1 LLSLGL
7 ENKNKKIVKNF
18 VRDSLRKELKKEK

>member
-7 ENKNKKIVKNF
+7 ENKNKKVVKNF